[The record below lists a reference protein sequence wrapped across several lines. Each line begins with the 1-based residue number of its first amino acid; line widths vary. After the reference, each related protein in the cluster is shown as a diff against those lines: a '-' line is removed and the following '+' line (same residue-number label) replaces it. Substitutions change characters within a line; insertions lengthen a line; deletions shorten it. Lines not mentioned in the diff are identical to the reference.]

1 MKIKEKLAVMT
12 GTALFLSFG
21 VFLSISAA
29 AEVAS
34 DALPA
39 PVSVPTMNEWG
50 MIIFS
55 LLMAGFAVW
64 FIRKKEYRS
73 C

>member
-29 AEVAS
+29 VEA
-34 DALPA
+34 A

-55 LLMAGFAVW
+55 LFMAGLSLW
-64 FIRKKEYRS
+64 FIRKQNKKS